1 MYNRSMT
8 SPWAPP
14 GVNPE
19 SAPLRL
25 ATAGPIVHTPWVRQ
39 RSRADIEAELA
50 RETAAV
56 TRAKPP
62 IAVVGAVRLLWIV
75 ASVAAIVGL
84 IVDLRQALV
93 AAAIAYGSL
102 VIWSGLAAVN
112 VRRARPATVY
122 AGPPAAASMMS
133 AWLVP
138 VAGAAIAM
146 DIARGAEP
154 FTAVWFG
161 DAAVFGVL
169 VLLGSL
175 VPVALLARLASW
187 AGDRPG
193 EWWQWLIAPVLSLG
207 LSMMLTVL
215 FNVPLSDLLESES
228 TTAASAGGIESSPSA
243 SITAER
249 SSTSSSGAGIS
260 ARLPT
265 SRHSRSMVSTT
276 PPSRVPRSATSRTST
291 RWRTSGPATI
301 SLLPGSALQFSRRL
315 SQVAPPCSEVT
326 MRSMCLHCRAFL
338 PLGLLGEES
347 PMAVISR
354 ASAHHRHLE
363 CEVDP
368 AAS

>member
-50 RETAAV
+50 RETPAV

-228 TTAASAGGIESSPSA
+228 TTAASAGVLGAFAVLMLPAFVFVAVGWRAMRRLEA
-243 SITAER
+243 AARMTWER
-249 SSTSSSGAGIS
+249 RAYPEGSLVIDSELT
-260 ARLPT
+260 ARLAE
-265 SRHSRSMVSTT
+265 
-276 PPSRVPRSATSRTST
+276 SAY
-291 RWRTSGPATI
+291 
-301 SLLPGSALQFSRRL
+301 L
-315 SQVAPPCSEVT
+315 
-326 MRSMCLHCRAFL
+326 
-338 PLGLLGEES
+338 
-347 PMAVISR
+347 
-354 ASAHHRHLE
+354 
-363 CEVDP
+363 
-368 AAS
+368 AARPNG